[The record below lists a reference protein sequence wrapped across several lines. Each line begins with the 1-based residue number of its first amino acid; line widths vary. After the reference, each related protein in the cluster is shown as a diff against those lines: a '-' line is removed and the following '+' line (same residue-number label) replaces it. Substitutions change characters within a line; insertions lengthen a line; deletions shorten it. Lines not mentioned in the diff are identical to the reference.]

1 MAINRNLNFDIGGIG
16 RVGGAGLPPSPK
28 GAAPLPPGDTTTA
41 NEGAAPPT
49 PARPAATPQTPMQ
62 RAAIGGIQSL
72 TRPGPSVAQAQI
84 PAPQMTFNPGIVL
97 TPGLIAPGIF
107 IAPHDKTT
115 TQIAQAAVTQ
125 LTGAAA
131 AVLSEAVST
140 IKAKNVA
147 ADDLLNYLERKTR
160 VGEVL
165 NELATDWSA
174 QTKQDFA
181 DAFQMAATPDK
192 LPVMDSIV
200 SISIL
205 NDPELRGELQVENT
219 TEASSA
225 DLMENRRIV
234 WQWPEPGTPFTPPYL
249 LMVAVERQDTTQAQN
264 VIQSILGN
272 LVEFQGY
279 KLPRA
284 ASQKVGGPT
293 VSSQVLTANLAA
305 TTLRRGK

>member
-1 MAINRNLNFDIGGIG
+1 MAINRNLGWEIGGLG
-16 RVGGAGLPPSPK
+16 RVEGSDTPPAK
-28 GAAPLPPGDTTTA
+28 RVVATGTGITRAA
-41 NEGAAPPT
+41 EAALPPT
-49 PARPAATPQTPMQ
+49 PMATASAPMPSVMGVQTPTSSVPAAVPVANVLPVM
-62 RAAIGGIQSL
+62 
-72 TRPGPSVAQAQI
+72 TRDLGPLFVQ
-84 PAPQMTFNPGIVL
+84 PGIVDFR
-97 TPGLIAPGIF
+97 PGVS
-107 IAPHDKTT
+107 IAPHNKTT
-115 TQIAQAAVTQ
+115 TQIAQAAISQ
-125 LTGAAA
+125 LTVATPAA
-131 AVLSEAVST
+131 LREAVT
-140 IKAKNVA
+140 TVKNKNVA

-165 NELATDWSA
+165 NELATDWSE
-174 QTKQDFA
+174 QTTHDFA
-181 DAFQMAATPDK
+181 EAFQMAATPDK

-205 NDPELRGELQVENT
+205 NDPELRGELQAENT
-219 TEASSA
+219 TEASQA

-272 LVEFQGY
+272 LVEFEGY

-284 ASQKVGGPT
+284 AAQKLGGRT

-305 TTLRRGK
+305 TTLRRGNQ